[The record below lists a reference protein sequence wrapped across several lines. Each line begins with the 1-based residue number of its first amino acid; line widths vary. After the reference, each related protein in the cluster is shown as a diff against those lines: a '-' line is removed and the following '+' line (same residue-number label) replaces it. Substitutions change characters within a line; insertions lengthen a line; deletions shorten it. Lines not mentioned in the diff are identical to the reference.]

1 MQGLKAVSVFSG
13 HNADDIAETVLL
25 NLVRGDLPRLG
36 RCAGITTGEESALPR
51 VKPFKFAYEK
61 DIVMYA
67 YFKKL
72 DYFSTECIYAP
83 YATRGFARE
92 FIKDLEVVRPRAISD
107 LVHAAEGFRVA
118 PGSQESMPAPQTCE
132 RCHYMSSQA
141 VCKACLLL
149 EGLNQGRPS
158 LGIAKKRSSPAPI
171 ELVASSHLTQTTLH
185 GKNGKQ
191 TQESLGSLH
200 GVHHAAALPAHP
212 SARTP
217 LQSEEPAS
225 RLL

>member
-92 FIKDLEVVRPRAISD
+92 FIKDLEVSLLA
-107 LVHAAEGFRVA
+107 LLKL
-118 PGSQESMPAPQTCE
+118 
-132 RCHYMSSQA
+132 
-141 VCKACLLL
+141 KA
-149 EGLNQGRPS
+149 
-158 LGIAKKRSSPAPI
+158 
-171 ELVASSHLTQTTLH
+171 
-185 GKNGKQ
+185 
-191 TQESLGSLH
+191 
-200 GVHHAAALPAHP
+200 
-212 SARTP
+212 
-217 LQSEEPAS
+217 AS
-225 RLL
+225 RQHAVNLLPSSWTRLVEAHWTSEYMHPRQALWLLR